1 MPTIMLPQELAKV
14 APALQGKGAAPRALR
29 AAIRRGQ
36 HFRPR
41 LPLALHELAS
51 ALGTTLAPSQLVR
64 VVPMWFS
71 NLAPALAHPRG
82 TGDDSNCRRPG
93 ALVEAR
99 LHLHRS
105 FASRLR
111 RCR

>member
-1 MPTIMLPQELAKV
+1 MPTITLPRELAPV
-14 APALQGKGAAPRALR
+14 GSALQGKGAASRALR
-29 AAIRRGQ
+29 AAIRRGRR
-36 HFRPR
+36 FRPK

-51 ALGTTLAPSQLVR
+51 ALATTLTPSQLVR
-64 VVPMWFS
+64 VVLMRLPD
-71 NLAPALAHPRG
+71 LAPPMARPRG

-111 RCR
+111 LRR